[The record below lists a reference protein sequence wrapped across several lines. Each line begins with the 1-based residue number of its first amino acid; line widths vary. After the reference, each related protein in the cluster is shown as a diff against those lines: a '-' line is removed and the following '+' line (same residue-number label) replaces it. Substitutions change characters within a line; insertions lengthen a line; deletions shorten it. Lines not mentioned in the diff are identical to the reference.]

1 MGYGSVTRGT
11 AVFFWER
18 QSFLVYGSHFLG
30 WGTAIFFLL
39 FTAVLLGVR
48 QFRGMGLLF
57 KIVGGAPFSFL
68 PRNFPPYQMPCPL
81 SGGKYPWVK
90 G

>member
-57 KIVGGAPFSFL
+57 KIVGGGSIFVFTP
-68 PRNFPPYQMPCPL
+68 
-81 SGGKYPWVK
+81 
-90 G
+90 